1 MRKFLYLLFLF
12 STVCILLSQP
22 KQEVRAVWLTTNLQ
36 LDWPPKTLD
45 QELQKKT
52 LIDILDDLKQ
62 KKINTIYFQVR
73 SQGSVMYKSL
83 LEPWSQYLTGVLG
96 GEPGYDPLKFI
107 LEEVHKRNFELH
119 AWVNMIRCKTG
130 ERYPQSSNPPH
141 IITRNPDWVKQYSE
155 GNIVSYWLDP
165 GLPEVREYLKNIC
178 VELTA
183 NYDIDGIHFDFIRY
197 PGNNFDDSYS
207 YSIFGN
213 GINLSDWRREN
224 INTLVSVIYDTLIS
238 IKPMLKV
245 GSAPIGIYENLTGA
259 RGWEG
264 RNSVFQDS
272 REWLRR
278 GKQDY
283 LVPQIYWDLENN
295 PRFDVLINDW
305 VINNNGRQIIA
316 GIGAYERN
324 VFQQL
329 DKLISVSRAYNSNG
343 QSFFRSENISG
354 NKFNGYTTLSNIP
367 PMKWKDNILPNAPY
381 ELSAKN
387 LPDRLGLIEL
397 VWGIPL
403 PANDGDTAKYYNIY
417 KSDDNFIDRNN
428 SKYLSN
434 FSNKYFFY
442 DNLNR
447 PSQLEYY
454 YQVSAL
460 DKGNNESL
468 DATEIVKVEL
478 LNLKNILKH
487 VFPVSLSFL
496 KPQKINDKIFF
507 LVDLARSGRIKVDL
521 NTESEKLLKSIF
533 DGYAKTGQN
542 IFYIDT
548 KDLKSQKVKL
558 GIKSGEYSEE
568 IIFSLQ

>member
-1 MRKFLYLLFLF
+1 MKLIFALLILFLNV
-12 STVCILLSQP
+12 SLLDSQP

-36 LDWPPKTLD
+36 LDWPPRTLN
-45 QELQKKT
+45 QELQKKA
-52 LIDILDDLKQ
+52 LLDILDDLKQ
-62 KKINTIYFQVR
+62 KKFNTIYFQVR
-73 SQGSVMYKSL
+73 SQGSVMFKSL

-96 GEPGYDPLKFI
+96 GEPDYDPLKFI
-107 LEEVHKRNFELH
+107 LEEAHKRNFELH

-130 ERYPQSSNPPH
+130 EQFPQSSNPPH
-141 IITRNPDWVKQYSE
+141 IMNRNPDWVKRSAE
-155 GNIVSYWLDP
+155 SNVVSFWLDP
-165 GLPEVREYLKNIC
+165 GLPEVREYLKNISI
-178 VELTA
+178 ELTR
-183 NYDIDGIHFDFIRY
+183 NYDIDGIQFDFIRY

-207 YSIFGN
+207 YSLFGN
-213 GINLSDWRREN
+213 GMNISDWRREN
-224 INTLVSVIYDTLIS
+224 INSLISEIYDTLTA

-245 GSAPIGIYENLTGA
+245 GSAPIGIYENLSGA

-264 RNSVFQDS
+264 KNSVFQDS

-283 LVPQIYWDLENN
+283 LAPQIYWDLENN

-305 VINNNGRQIIA
+305 IINNNGRQIIA

-343 QSFFRSENISG
+343 QSFFRYENISEK
-354 NKFNGYTTLSNIP
+354 KFDGYSTLSNIP
-367 PMKWKDNILPNAPY
+367 PMRWKDNILPNAPY

-387 LPDRLGLIEL
+387 LPGRLGLIEM

-403 PANDGDTAKYYNIY
+403 SATDGDTSKYYNIY

-434 FSNKYFFY
+434 FSNRYYFY

-478 LNLKNILKH
+478 LNLKNILRH
-487 VFPVSLSFL
+487 VYPVSLSFL
-496 KPQKINDKIFF
+496 KPQKIDDKIFF
-507 LVDLARSGRIKVDL
+507 SVDLVKSGSLKID
-521 NTESEKLLKSIF
+521 LKSESGKLIKPIF
-533 DGYAKTGQN
+533 DGYVKVGQN
-542 IFYIDT
+542 IFYIDS

-558 GIKSGEYSEE
+558 GVKSGEYSEE
-568 IIFSLQ
+568 IVFSLQ

>member
-1 MRKFLYLLFLF
+1 MKLISSVLFITLNTILLF
-12 STVCILLSQP
+12 SQP

-36 LDWPPKTLD
+36 LDWPPRTLD
-45 QELQKKT
+45 QEIQKKA
-52 LIDILDDLKQ
+52 LVDILDDLRQ
-62 KKINTIYFQVR
+62 KNFNTIYFQVR
-73 SQGSVMYKSL
+73 SQGSVMFKSL
-83 LEPWSQYLTGVLG
+83 LEPWSQYLTGMLG
-96 GEPGYDPLKFI
+96 GEPDYDPLKFI
-107 LEEVHKRNFELH
+107 LGEARKRNFELH
-119 AWVNMIRCKTG
+119 AWVNMIRCKIG
-130 ERYPQSSNPPH
+130 EQYPQTSNPPH
-141 IITRNPDWVKQYSE
+141 IMNRNPDWVKRYTE
-155 GNIVSYWLDP
+155 GNSVSYWLDP

-213 GINLSDWRREN
+213 GMNLSDWRREN
-224 INTLVSVIYDTLIS
+224 INTLVSGIYDTLIS

-245 GSAPIGIYENLTGA
+245 GSAPIGIYENLPGA

-295 PRFDVLINDW
+295 PRFDLLINDW
-305 VINNNGRQIIA
+305 VTNNNGRQIIA

-343 QSFFRSENISG
+343 QSFFRYENISKK
-354 NKFNGYTTLSNIP
+354 KFDGYSTLSNIP
-367 PMKWKDNILPNAPY
+367 PMKWKDNIPPNAPY

-387 LPDRLGLIEL
+387 LSDRLGLIEL
-397 VWGIPL
+397 VWGLPL
-403 PANDGDTAKYYNIY
+403 PAVDGDTAKYYNIY
-417 KSDDNFIDRNN
+417 KSEDKFIDRNN

-434 FSNKYFFY
+434 FSNGYYFY

-454 YQVSAL
+454 YQVGAL

-468 DATEIVKVEL
+468 DATGIIKVEL
-478 LNLKNILKH
+478 LNLKNVLRH
-487 VFPVSLSFL
+487 VLPVSVSFL
-496 KPQKINDKIFF
+496 QPRNINDKIFF
-507 LVDLARSGRIKVDL
+507 SVDLVKSGSLKIDL
-521 NTESEKLLKSIF
+521 KSESEKLLKSIF
-533 DGYAKTGQN
+533 DGYAKIGQN

-568 IIFSLQ
+568 IVFSLR